1 MWLSDPLGGYSIHGV
16 YHLLTTKDILLADSA
31 TAMISHNQVSLKV
44 SIFAWRLLRDR
55 LPTKSNLVYRGVI
68 LSEASLYVSDC
79 GFIETEQH
87 LFLSCYTF
95 SSLWPLVHHWLSFV
109 GVDSNVLSDHFLQ
122 FVYSIGGGKATR
134 SFLKLIW
141 LFVFGYYGMSV
152 IICCL
157 IML

>member
-1 MWLSDPLGGYSIHGV
+1 VWLPDPLGDYSIHSV
-16 YHLLTTKDILLADSA
+16 YHLLTTKDIFLVDST
-31 TAMISHNQVSLKV
+31 TAMISHNQVLLKV

-68 LSEASLYVSDC
+68 PSKASLCVSDC
-79 GFIETEQH
+79 GFIETVQH

-122 FVYSIGGGKATR
+122 FVYSTGGDKAMR
-134 SFLKLIW
+134 SFVKLIW